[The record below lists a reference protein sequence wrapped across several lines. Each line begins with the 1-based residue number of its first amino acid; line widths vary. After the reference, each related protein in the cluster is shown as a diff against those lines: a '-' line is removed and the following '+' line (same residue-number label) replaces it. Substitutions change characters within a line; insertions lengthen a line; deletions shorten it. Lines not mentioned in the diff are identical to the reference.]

1 MVLDLKKARI
11 ITAMTTPFDE
21 EGSIDYGRLEKLI
34 NFLLENGTEG
44 LVVGGTTG
52 ESPTLTHDEKLDL
65 YRKTVELVARRV
77 PIIAGTGSFNTAET
91 IAFTKEVETL
101 AGIDAALVVTPY
113 YSKPNQAGL
122 YAHFEAVAK
131 STRLPIIIYNVPGR
145 TSVSID
151 PKTTIKLSSIENII
165 GVKECLGLDA
175 LSEEIEQTPDD
186 FLVYTGEDGNAFPA
200 KCIGATGVISVAS
213 HVLGNE
219 MSEMYNLL
227 QEGSMAEAAQ
237 IHRQLVPKM
246 NSLFTV
252 PSPAPVKFALNH
264 LGINVGSLRLPLV
277 PCTKAEENH
286 VLTEL
291 NWTK

>member
-1 MVLDLKKARI
+1 MDLKKARI
-11 ITAMTTPFDE
+11 ITAMTTPFNKQ
-21 EGSIDYGRLEKLI
+21 GLIDYGKLEKLI

-52 ESPTLTHDEKLDL
+52 ESPTLAHEEKVAL
-65 YRKTVELVARRV
+65 YRKTVELTAGRV

-91 IAFTKEVETL
+91 IAFTKEVE
-101 AGIDAALVVTPY
+101 AISGIDAALVVVPY

-122 YAHFEAVAK
+122 YAHFEAVAA
-131 STRLPIIIYNVPGR
+131 STTLPIIIYNVPGR

-151 PKTTIKLSSIENII
+151 PETTIKLSAIKNII

-175 LSEEIEQTPDD
+175 VSEEIKRTPED

-219 MSEMYNLL
+219 LSKMYDFL
-227 QEGSMAEAAQ
+227 EVGSLAEAAQ
-237 IHRQLVPKM
+237 IHRELVPKM

-252 PSPAPVKFALNH
+252 PSPAPVKLVLNH
-264 LGINVGSLRLPLV
+264 LGINVGGVRLPLV
-277 PCTKAEENH
+277 TCTIEEEEYI
-286 VLTEL
+286 LKEL
-291 NWTK
+291 NLIK

>member
-1 MVLDLKKARI
+1 MDLKKARI
-11 ITAMTTPFDE
+11 ITAMTTPFSE
-21 EGSIDYGRLEKLI
+21 QGSVDYGKLEKLI

-52 ESPTLTHDEKLDL
+52 ESPTLSHEEKVDL
-65 YRKTVELVARRV
+65 YRKTVEITAGRV

-91 IAFTKEVETL
+91 IAFTKEVE
-101 AGIDAALVVTPY
+101 AISGIDAALVVAPY

-122 YAHFEAVAK
+122 YAHFEAVAAG
-131 STRLPIIIYNVPGR
+131 TTLPIIIYNVPSR

-151 PKTTIKLSSIENII
+151 PKTTIKLSAIKNII

-175 LSEEIEQTPDD
+175 VSEEIKETPED

-213 HVLGNE
+213 HVLGNDI
-219 MSEMYNLL
+219 SKMYDLL
-227 QEGSMAEAAQ
+227 EGGSLTEAAQ
-237 IHRQLVPKM
+237 IHRELVPKM

-252 PSPAPVKFALNH
+252 PSPAPVKLVLNH
-264 LGINVGSLRLPLV
+264 LGINVGGVRLPLV
-277 PCTKAEENH
+277 TCTREEEEFILKELK
-286 VLTEL
+286 LT
-291 NWTK
+291 K

>member
-1 MVLDLKKARI
+1 MDLRKARI
-11 ITAMTTPFDE
+11 ITAMTTPFNE
-21 EGSIDYGRLEKLI
+21 QGLVDYEQLEKLI

-52 ESPTLTHDEKLDL
+52 ESPTLAHEEKIAL
-65 YRKTVELVARRV
+65 YRKTVELTAGRV

-91 IAFTKEVETL
+91 IAFTKEVE
-101 AGIDAALVVTPY
+101 AISGIDAALVVVPY
-113 YSKPNQAGL
+113 YNKPNQAGL
-122 YAHFEAVAK
+122 YAHFEAVAA
-131 STRLPIIIYNVPGR
+131 STTLPIIIYNVPGR

-151 PKTTIKLSSIENII
+151 PKTTIKLSAIKNII

-175 LSEEIEQTPDD
+175 VSEEIEQTSDD

-213 HVLGNE
+213 HVLGNDIAK
-219 MSEMYNLL
+219 MYDLL
-227 QEGSMAEAAQ
+227 EEGSLAEAASM
-237 IHRQLVPKM
+237 HRQLVPKM
-246 NSLFTV
+246 TSLFTV

-264 LGINVGSLRLPLV
+264 LGIHVGGTRLPLV
-277 PCTKAEENH
+277 ACTKEEEAH
-286 VLTEL
+286 ILKEL

>member
-1 MVLDLKKARI
+1 MYLKNARI
-11 ITAMTTPFDE
+11 ITAMATPFDE
-21 EGSIDYGRLEKLI
+21 QGAVDYDRLEKLI
-34 NFLLENGTEG
+34 NFLLANGTEG

-52 ESPTLTHDEKLDL
+52 ESPTLTHDEKLAL
-65 YRKTVELVARRV
+65 YRKTVELTAGRV

-91 IAFTKEVETL
+91 IAFTKEVE
-101 AGIDAALVVTPY
+101 AISGIDAALVVAPY

-122 YAHFEAVAK
+122 YAHFEAVAN
-131 STRLPIIIYNVPGR
+131 STTLSIIIYNVPGR

-151 PKTTIKLSSIENII
+151 PKTTIQLSMIENII

-175 LSEEIEQTPDD
+175 VSEEIEKSSDD
-186 FLVYTGEDGNAFPA
+186 FLVYTGEDGNAYPA

-213 HVLGNE
+213 HVLGND
-219 MSEMYNLL
+219 MTKMYDLL
-227 QEGSMAEAAQ
+227 EEKQLSKAAE

-264 LGINVGSLRLPLV
+264 LGVDVGGVRLPLV
-277 PCTKAEENH
+277 ACTNEEEDYLLN
-286 VLTEL
+286 EL
-291 NWTK
+291 NWKK